1 MRIAAADHL
10 AAGSS
15 AAAQLRDYVAQV
27 APRVRALWG
36 TSHSLAARLA
46 WQRAL
51 NEGGWAAPGW
61 PVQYGGRGL
70 GPRDRV
76 ACSLQLALADV
87 PLLGGVLGLNNV
99 GPALMAFGTVQQQAS
114 LPKILSTEELW
125 CQGFSEPE
133 AGSDLASL
141 RSQAVADGDEFVI
154 NGQKIWT
161 SEGMQATHCLLLART
176 DPAAPKHQGI
186 SAFTVNMS
194 SPGIQRRV
202 IRQIDGEAGFAEVF
216 FTDVRVPRASLLG
229 SLNGGWPVTMA
240 TLAHERAGVISMAA
254 ELEYKVS
261 KRLLAALAKLSA
273 SVGGARSA
281 ILREQVARWYAS
293 ARVAGLLG
301 MQALAAEEREP
312 AEGAHASLIKLIW
325 ADTMQRVA
333 ETLWELEADDAG
345 YSEAAANYLFS
356 RGATIAGG
364 TTEILKNLA
373 GERVLGLARE
383 PRP

>member
-1 MRIAAADHL
+1 MRTAAADHL
-10 AAGSS
+10 AVGSPP
-15 AAAQLRDYVAQV
+15 AAQLRDYVAQV
-27 APRVRALWG
+27 APQVRAVWG
-36 TSHSLAARLA
+36 ASHSLAARLA

-70 GPRDRV
+70 GARDGV

-87 PLLGGVLGLNNV
+87 PQLGGVLGLNNV
-99 GPALMAFGTVQQQAS
+99 APALMAFGTSQQQAS

-141 RSQAVADGDEFVI
+141 RTQAVPDGDEFVV

-186 SAFTVNMS
+186 SAFTVDMS
-194 SPGIQRRV
+194 SPGIQRRE

-229 SLNGGWPVTMA
+229 PLNGGWPVTMA
-240 TLAHERAGVISMAA
+240 TLAHERAGVIGLAA

-261 KRLLAALAKLSA
+261 KQLLAALARLPASA
-273 SVGGARSA
+273 GGARSA
-281 ILREQVARWYAS
+281 ILRERVARCYGS

-301 MQALAAEEREP
+301 MQALDEQEREP

-325 ADTMQRVA
+325 ADTVQQVA
-333 ETLWELEADDAG
+333 ETLWELEADGGSYGD
-345 YSEAAANYLFS
+345 AAANYLFS

>member
-1 MRIAAADHL
+1 MRTAAADQL
-10 AAGSS
+10 AAGSPL
-15 AAAQLRDYVAQV
+15 AAQLRDYVAQV
-27 APRVRALWG
+27 APQVRAVWG

-51 NEGGWAAPGW
+51 HEGGWAAPGW

-70 GPRDRV
+70 GARDRV

-87 PLLGGVLGLNNV
+87 PQLGGVLGLNNV
-99 GPALMAFGTVQQQAS
+99 APALMAFGTSQQQAS

-141 RSQAVADGDEFVI
+141 RTQAVPDGDEFVV

-176 DPAAPKHQGI
+176 DSAAPKHQGI
-186 SAFTVNMS
+186 SAFTVDMS
-194 SPGIQRRV
+194 SPGIKRRE

-216 FTDVRVPRASLLG
+216 FTDVRVPRVSLLG
-229 SLNGGWPVTMA
+229 PLNGGWPVTMA

-261 KRLLAALAKLSA
+261 KQLLAALARLPASA
-273 SVGGARSA
+273 GGARSA
-281 ILREQVARWYAS
+281 ILRERVARCYAS

-301 MQALAAEEREP
+301 MQALDAEEQEP

-325 ADTMQRVA
+325 ADTMQQVA
-333 ETLWELEADDAG
+333 ETLWELEADG
-345 YSEAAANYLFS
+345 GCYSEAAANYLFS

-364 TTEILKNLA
+364 TTEILKSLA